1 MVGLVKELYMAA
13 AITRFRSRRELI
25 DDEKGDELRQLIID
39 FPDLPDEVRNHVVA
53 AVDQRTVSSRGWTFI
68 MLSPAQNAAVVEW
81 ISGNSKRPQI
91 AVRLWALCFTAMRM
105 DTGEIC
111 MSRAEMADRLSI
123 APRHVSSIMSEL
135 VSINAIG
142 RERDGRRV
150 RYFMNPNVATHTT
163 GKRRDRQQD
172 DRGPVQLSLVP

>member
-1 MVGLVKELYMAA
+1 MAA

-39 FPDLPDEVRNHVVA
+39 FPDLPDEVRNHVVG
-53 AVDQRTVSSRGWTFI
+53 AVDQRTASSRGWTFI

-111 MSRAEMADRLSI
+111 ITRDEMADRLGI
-123 APRHVSSIMSEL
+123 APGHVSRTMTELASIK
-135 VSINAIG
+135 AII
-142 RERDGRRV
+142 RRRDGRRV
-150 RYFMNPNVATHTT
+150 RYFMNATVATHTT
-163 GKRRDRQQD
+163 GKRRDRQQEAD
-172 DRGPVQLSLVP
+172 GPVQLSLVP